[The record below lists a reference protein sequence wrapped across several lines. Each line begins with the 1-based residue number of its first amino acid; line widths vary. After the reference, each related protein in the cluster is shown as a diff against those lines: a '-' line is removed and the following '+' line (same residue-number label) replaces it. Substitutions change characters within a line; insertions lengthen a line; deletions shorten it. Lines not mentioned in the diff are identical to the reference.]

1 MISGDRV
8 AAAKGCG
15 VYSSGTVNGKIYG
28 FRVIEDAT
36 ITVCTIGGVNVVGH
50 PSSIYRLPGNTVTLA
65 AGFEY
70 YAPQSSPITQI
81 IIGSGR
87 VQIFWA

>member
-28 FRVIEDAT
+28 FRVLEDAT
-36 ITVCTIGGVNVVGH
+36 ITGCTIGGVNVVGNA
-50 PSSIYRLPGNTVTLA
+50 SSIYRLPAGVTFA

-70 YAPQSSPITQI
+70 YSPQDSPITQLV
-81 IIGSGR
+81 IGSGR
-87 VQIFWA
+87 VQVFWAS